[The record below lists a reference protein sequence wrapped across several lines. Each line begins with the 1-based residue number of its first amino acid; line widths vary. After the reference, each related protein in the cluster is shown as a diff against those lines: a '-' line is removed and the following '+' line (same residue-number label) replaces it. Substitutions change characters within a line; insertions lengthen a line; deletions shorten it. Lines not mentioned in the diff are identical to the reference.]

1 MQTNKDIAGIG
12 QIAFGGRTHY
22 LTRDGLPYCATPITH
37 NYRLYCDDWGIN
49 ADFSLVDCK
58 RCHRQ
63 AAETGPP
70 PWLKTPAP
78 ASGGRKLGAQQ

>member
-1 MQTNKDIAGIG
+1 MQTNNGISGIG
-12 QIAFGGRTHY
+12 KIAFGGRTHY

-37 NYRLYCDDWGIN
+37 NYRLYCDDWGIE

-63 AAETGPP
+63 AAENRATALAQNAGTGERRP
-70 PWLKTPAP
+70 
-78 ASGGRKLGAQQ
+78 